1 MTAPIIEC
9 PHCGFSASTDEEHCG
24 WCSGFLAVP
33 ARPETKDTMP
43 MYELDK
49 TQDQRT
55 ISHTHRVEYEFI
67 DPEPFTLASGATYR
81 PIKLGITYEWV
92 EGEPLFAW
100 NTDGRVKLRAIRI
113 RKDGTVG
120 DTKTFD
126 GGVPAAFSALA
137 MRLAKENRPADMPDS
152 KEQG

>member
-1 MTAPIIEC
+1 
-9 PHCGFSASTDEEHCG
+9 
-24 WCSGFLAVP
+24 
-33 ARPETKDTMP
+33 

-49 TQDQRT
+49 TLDEHT
-55 ISHTHRVEYEFI
+55 ISHTHHVEYEFI

-81 PIKLGITYEWV
+81 PIKLGITYEWN

-100 NTDGRVKLRAIRI
+100 NANGRVKLRAIRI

-126 GGVPAAFSALA
+126 YDLPMAFSE
-137 MRLAKENRPADMPDS
+137 LAKRLVRENRPADMTDP
-152 KEQG
+152 KEQR